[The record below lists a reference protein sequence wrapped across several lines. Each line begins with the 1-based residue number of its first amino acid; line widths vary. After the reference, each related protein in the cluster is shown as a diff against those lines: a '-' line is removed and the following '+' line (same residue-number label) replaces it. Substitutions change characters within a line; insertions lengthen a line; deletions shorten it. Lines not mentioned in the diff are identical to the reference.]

1 MAKKRREAY
10 PGGRET
16 FDRHQ
21 DSLSFGQCLDEV
33 GGGRD
38 RRGKPVAQPP
48 DLSLGRENGPIRV
61 DRSIGDEV
69 SVPVRAPVAKLC
81 FGD

>member
-16 FDRHQ
+16 FDRHKG
-21 DSLSFGQCLDEV
+21 SLSFGQSLDEV
-33 GGGRD
+33 GGSQY
-38 RRGKPVAQPP
+38 RRGEPVAQPP
-48 DLSLGRENGPIRV
+48 DLSLGRENRPIQV
-61 DRSIGDEV
+61 DRGIGDDV
-69 SVPVRAPVAKLC
+69 SVPVRAPVDKLS